1 MGDEHARVDDDIEL
15 VLLDL
20 VHIALKDVLLNQA
33 NDLVGL

>member
-1 MGDEHARVDDDIEL
+1 MGDQHARVDDDIEL

-20 VHIALKDVLLNQA
+20 VHVALKDVLFYQS